1 MLGKDT
7 IQKINFFLA
16 TLASRYMKQHQG
28 DILIDQQGIIET
40 LEQNGEIELYVAENH
55 FDTERRF
62 QYEPYNTVEQARQNA
77 RDRHWGEYN
86 VLIKIKG
93 NKIKGYKLVVSVEQG
108 TNPKNFPMEQMYMV
122 DEWENYDLIN
132 DYGKHVSNIKSK

>member
-1 MLGKDT
+1 MLEKGT
-7 IQKINFFLA
+7 IQKVNFFLA

-62 QYEPYNTVEQARQNA
+62 QYEPYITVEQARQNA
-77 RDRHWGEYN
+77 RNQRWGEYN

-93 NKIKGYKLVVSVEQG
+93 NKLVVSVEQG

-132 DYGKHVSNIKSK
+132 DYGKHVAGKYGKKH

>member
-1 MLGKDT
+1 MLEKNT
-7 IQKINFFLA
+7 IQKVNFFLA

-77 RDRHWGEYN
+77 REKHWGEYN
-86 VLIKIKG
+86 ILIKVNDG
-93 NKIKGYKLVVSVEQG
+93 KLIVSVEQG

-132 DYGKHVSNIKSK
+132 DYGKHVSNAK

>member
-1 MLGKDT
+1 MLEKGT
-7 IQKINFFLA
+7 IQKVNFFLA
-16 TLASRYMKQHQG
+16 DIASRYMKHHQG

-77 RDRHWGEYN
+77 RNHHWGEYN
-86 VLIKIKG
+86 VLIKIKD
-93 NKIKGYKLVVSVEQG
+93 NKLIVSVEQG

-132 DYGKHVSNIKSK
+132 DYGKHVSNLKSK

>member
-1 MLGKDT
+1 MLEKNT
-7 IQKINFFLA
+7 IQKVNFFLA

-40 LEQNGEIELYVAENH
+40 LEQNGEIELYVAKNH

-77 RDRHWGEYN
+77 REKHWGEYN
-86 VLIKIKG
+86 ILIKVNDG
-93 NKIKGYKLVVSVEQG
+93 KLIVSVEQG

-132 DYGKHVSNIKSK
+132 DYGKHVSNAK

>member
-1 MLGKDT
+1 MLGKNT
-7 IQKINFFLA
+7 IQKVNFFLA

-62 QYEPYNTVEQARQNA
+62 QYEPNNTVEQARQDA
-77 RDRHWGEYN
+77 RNHHWGEYN
-86 VLIKIKG
+86 VLIKIKD
-93 NKIKGYKLVVSVEQG
+93 NKLIVSVEQG

-132 DYGKHVSNIKSK
+132 DYGKHVSNLKSK

>member
-1 MLGKDT
+1 MLEKNT
-7 IQKINFFLA
+7 IQKVNFFLA

-77 RDRHWGEYN
+77 REKHWGEYN
-86 VLIKIKG
+86 VLIKVNDG
-93 NKIKGYKLVVSVEQG
+93 KLIVSVEQG
-108 TNPKNFPMEQMYMV
+108 TNPKNFPMEQMYIV

-132 DYGKHVSNIKSK
+132 DYGKHVSNAK

>member
-1 MLGKDT
+1 MLEKNT
-7 IQKINFFLA
+7 IQKVNFFLA

-77 RDRHWGEYN
+77 REKHWGEYN
-86 VLIKIKG
+86 VLIKIKDD
-93 NKIKGYKLVVSVEQG
+93 KLIVSVEQG
-108 TNPKNFPMEQMYMV
+108 NNPKNFPMEQMYMV
-122 DEWENYDLIN
+122 DEWESYDLIN
-132 DYGKHVSNIKSK
+132 DYGKHVSNLKSK

>member
-1 MLGKDT
+1 MLEKNT
-7 IQKINFFLA
+7 IQKVNFFLA

-86 VLIKIKG
+86 VLIKVNDG
-93 NKIKGYKLVVSVEQG
+93 KLIVSVEQG
-108 TNPKNFPMEQMYMV
+108 TNPKNFPMEQMDMV

>member
-1 MLGKDT
+1 MLKKST
-7 IQKINFFLA
+7 IQKVNFFLA

-40 LEQNGEIELYVAENH
+40 LEQNGEIELYVAKNH

-77 RDRHWGEYN
+77 REKHWGEYN
-86 VLIKIKG
+86 VLIKVNDG
-93 NKIKGYKLVVSVEQG
+93 KLIVSVEQG

-132 DYGKHVSNIKSK
+132 DYGKHVSNAK

>member
-1 MLGKDT
+1 MLKKST
-7 IQKINFFLA
+7 IQKVNFFLA

-40 LEQNGEIELYVAENH
+40 LEQNGEIELYVAKNH

-77 RDRHWGEYN
+77 REKHWGEYN
-86 VLIKIKG
+86 ILIKVNDG
-93 NKIKGYKLVVSVEQG
+93 KLIVSVEQG

-132 DYGKHVSNIKSK
+132 DYGKHVSNAK